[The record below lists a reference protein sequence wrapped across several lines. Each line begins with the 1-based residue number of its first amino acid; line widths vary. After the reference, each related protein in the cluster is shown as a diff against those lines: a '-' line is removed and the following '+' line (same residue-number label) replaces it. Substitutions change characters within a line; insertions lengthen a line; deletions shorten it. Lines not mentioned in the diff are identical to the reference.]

1 MDGLPF
7 LEYLQEYQSDL
18 VFETERHAILTL
30 YVVLTAAILGT
41 LIAVVTYRSSGL
53 SQFGISAAAVGF
65 TIPSLALFG
74 LLVPVLGFGLNTIFP
89 ALVMYSLLPTIRN
102 GVVGLRS
109 VDPVML
115 DAARGMGM
123 SRWHTL
129 IRIEL
134 PLAWPVILAG
144 IRVSTQLAVGLVAIA
159 AFLSGPGLGTFI
171 FHALSALGSVN
182 TFNEALAATILVALL
197 ALVFDGALL
206 IVRRLTTPRGIRV

>member
-1 MDGLPF
+1 MEGLPF
-7 LEYLQEYQSDL
+7 LDYLQEYQSDL

-30 YVVLTAAILGT
+30 YVVVTAAILGT
-41 LIAVVTYRSSGL
+41 LIAVVTYRSAGL

-74 LLVPVLGFGLNTIFP
+74 LLVPVLGFGLNTIYP
-89 ALVMYSLLPTIRN
+89 ALVMYALLPTIRN

-109 VDPVML
+109 VDPVMI

-123 SRWHTL
+123 SRWHIL
-129 IRIEL
+129 VRIEL

-144 IRVSTQLAVGLVAIA
+144 IRVSTQLAVGLVAIS

-182 TFNEALAATILVALL
+182 TYNEAMAATILVALL

>member
-7 LEYLQEYQSDL
+7 LDYLQEYQSDL

-30 YVVLTAAILGT
+30 YVVVTAAILGT

-74 LLVPVLGFGLNTIFP
+74 LLVPVLGFGLNTIYP

-109 VDPVML
+109 VDPVMI

-123 SRWHTL
+123 NRWRIL
-129 IRIEL
+129 LRIEL

-182 TFNEALAATILVALL
+182 TYNEAMAATILVALL
-197 ALVFDGALL
+197 ALVFDGVLL